1 MRRLLSPSL
10 IRWPGGLSSRLL
22 LLTAAFAL
30 VAEIMILVPSLA
42 AYQESWLLER
52 ERAAEEATL
61 AVEAAPEAIVNEKFA
76 GRLLAGAGVNA
87 VALKTEGV
95 RRLLLAAPPMKS
107 TPVLIDL
114 RQGRTVG
121 WLFEPWRT
129 LFGDKDRALRVV
141 AKPRFRGGE
150 FVEIVVASEPL
161 KQDLFRYL
169 LRSLAV
175 SLIISVLAGGLV
187 YLALSA
193 FIVRPMRRLTES
205 IERFRADP
213 EDPEAAPARS
223 GRRDEI
229 GRIEEELT
237 VMQEEVRQALRS
249 RARLAALGEAVAK
262 INHDLRNMLTSA
274 QMASERLADS
284 GDPSVAKALP
294 RLERALDRALGLA
307 QNVLNY
313 GKSEEPPPAA
323 HTIRLLPAVEAAAE
337 DAGLSPE
344 GARLEAGVPPRFQ
357 VRADPDQ
364 LHRILVNL
372 MRNARQAIEGEAER
386 RGHGVVTVTAGRED
400 GDTVIR
406 VSDDGPGVPEK
417 ALERLF
423 QPFASSGRA
432 EGAGLGLAISR
443 ELAQAHGGDLKLV
456 DTGPGGAVFE
466 IRLPAGG
473 PEAPHGPAAVEGEGG
488 NARAGAH
495 SV

>member
-1 MRRLLSPSL
+1 
-10 IRWPGGLSSRLL
+10 
-22 LLTAAFAL
+22 
-30 VAEIMILVPSLA
+30 
-42 AYQESWLLER
+42 
-52 ERAAEEATL
+52 
-61 AVEAAPEAIVNEKFA
+61 
-76 GRLLAGAGVNA
+76 
-87 VALKTEGV
+87 
-95 RRLLLAAPPMKS
+95 
-107 TPVLIDL
+107 
-114 RQGRTVG
+114 
-121 WLFEPWRT
+121 
-129 LFGDKDRALRVV
+129 
-141 AKPRFRGGE
+141 
-150 FVEIVVASEPL
+150 
-161 KQDLFRYL
+161 
-169 LRSLAV
+169 
-175 SLIISVLAGGLV
+175 
-187 YLALSA
+187 
-193 FIVRPMRRLTES
+193 MRRLTES

-213 EDPEAAPARS
+213 EDADAAPALS

-229 GRIEEELT
+229 GRIEQELT

-274 QMASERLADS
+274 QMASERLAAS
-284 GDPSVAKALP
+284 GDPGVAKALP

-323 HTIRLLPAVEAAAE
+323 RTTRLLPAVEAAAE

-344 GARLEAGVPPRFQ
+344 SVRLEAGVPPRFQ

-386 RGHGVVTVTAGRED
+386 RGHGVVTVTAGRAD

-406 VSDDGPGVPEK
+406 VADDGPGVPEK
-417 ALERLF
+417 SLERLF

-432 EGAGLGLAISR
+432 DGAGLGLAISR

-456 DTGPGGAVFE
+456 ETGPEGAIFE
-466 IRLPAGG
+466 LRLPAS
-473 PEAPHGPAAVEGEGG
+473 PEAAHPHPAHADGEGG
-488 NARAGAH
+488 NTKAGAH